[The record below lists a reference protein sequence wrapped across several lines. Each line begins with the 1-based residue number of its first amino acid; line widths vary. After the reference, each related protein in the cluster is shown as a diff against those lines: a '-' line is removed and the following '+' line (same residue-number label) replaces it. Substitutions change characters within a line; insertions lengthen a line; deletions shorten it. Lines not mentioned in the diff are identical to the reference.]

1 MTPSDYAMA
10 LGAGVLTGFV
20 CAVPVGPIN
29 VAIMEEG
36 IHAGRTRAIII
47 AVGAL
52 LMEMIYCVIA
62 FGGFANLFD
71 NPTVL
76 SLIHI

>member
-36 IHAGRTRAIII
+36 IHTGRTRALII
-47 AVGAL
+47 AVG
-52 LMEMIYCVIA
+52 
-62 FGGFANLFD
+62 
-71 NPTVL
+71 L

>member
-1 MTPSDYAMA
+1 MDYVLAV
-10 LGAGVLTGFV
+10 GAGALTGFV

-36 IHAGRTRAIII
+36 IHSGRTRALII
-47 AVGAL
+47 ALGAL

-62 FGGFANLFD
+62 FGGFAINFIAFGGVAFVECVSD
-71 NPTVL
+71 
-76 SLIHI
+76 